1 MMAKIARDQSNIAD
15 FGLSYMLDCQKELV
29 LNPDVIEV
37 IYRAVCKVAMQEPTP
52 LQEIPVI
59 PDDADE
65 DKKDEI
71 GEQIE
76 EVKKKNEDIEK
87 DNAKIARIKNKV
99 QIQGVPDR
107 VYEEELEK
115 ALLKLNNFRD
125 AAAE

>member
-1 MMAKIARDQSNIAD
+1 
-15 FGLSYMLDCQKELV
+15 
-29 LNPDVIEV
+29 
-37 IYRAVCKVAMQEPTP
+37 MQEPIP
-52 LQEIPVI
+52 LLEIPVI

-99 QIQGVPDR
+99 QIQGVPER
-107 VYEEELEK
+107 VYEEE
-115 ALLKLNNFRD
+115 
-125 AAAE
+125 